1 MKPASE
7 DRHIGCDN
15 LGLASLSLAS
25 GCTDVL
31 SFLKLGNLFTS
42 TMTGNTALLA
52 VAIGGGQLFAAL
64 RSLTVAAVVLA
75 LGFSE
80 ISGKLER
87 STR

>member
-1 MKPASE
+1 MPSPARRAKELAAPRKTLRKIRTVKLASE

-42 TMTGNTALLA
+42 AMTGNSALLA
-52 VAIGGGQLFAAL
+52 VAIGGGQLL
-64 RSLTVAAVVLA
+64 RPCA
-75 LGFSE
+75 
-80 ISGKLER
+80 R
-87 STR
+87 